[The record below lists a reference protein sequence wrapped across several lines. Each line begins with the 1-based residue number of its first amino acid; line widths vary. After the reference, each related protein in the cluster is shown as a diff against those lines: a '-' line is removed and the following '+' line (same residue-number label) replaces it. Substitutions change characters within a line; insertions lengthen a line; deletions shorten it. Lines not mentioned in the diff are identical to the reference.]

1 MGPGQASTTPS
12 SPATSPG
19 GTRRRSAFTA
29 RLENSAAT
37 GETPHVLDDMRAAIL
52 RGVEPPGTAI
62 PIDAVAAFFGVSPIP
77 VREALKIL
85 LGEGLVEHVPR
96 VGYSVAKLTFRE
108 FRELYE
114 VRRALEEAA
123 LAAAVDH
130 AGANA
135 DEAVRDAV
143 AEMVAATEARDDRAY
158 HEATRRF
165 HLAVVAPSGMRRLLQ
180 MYESAW
186 NLTEPVAPMS
196 RVGHDRRDQFG
207 RDHAA
212 IAAAFLARDESA
224 LLTASAAHYD
234 HLLVGLDDLSGDH
247 DVFRPEA

>member
-1 MGPGQASTTPS
+1 MVPGGGTSRSA
-12 SPATSPG
+12 SPG
-19 GTRRRSAFTA
+19 GPRRRSAFTA
-29 RLENSAAT
+29 RLENSAVA
-37 GETPHVLDDMRAAIL
+37 GEAPHVLDDMRAAIL

-62 PIDAVAAFFGVSPIP
+62 PIEAVAGFFGVSPIP

-123 LAAAVDH
+123 LAVAVDR
-130 AGANA
+130 AGPDA
-135 DEAVRDAV
+135 DDAVRV
-143 AEMVAATEARDDRAY
+143 ALDDMSAATADHDDRAY
-158 HEATRRF
+158 HEATRHF

-207 RDHAA
+207 RDHDA
-212 IAAAFLARDESA
+212 IARAFLARDEQA
-224 LLTASAAHYD
+224 LIAASAAHYD
-234 HLLVGLDDLSGDH
+234 HLLDGLDVLTHDH
-247 DVFRPEA
+247 DVFRSEV